1 MIVNGD
7 PIQEYT
13 TEYIAKEIGQ
23 SNPIDFNSEE
33 EALSLFATKTFHIY
47 QFCILRR
54 NNMFH
59 HHKFYSSQMSLWYFD
74 AISSVS
80 QKL

>member
-33 EALSLFATKTFHIY
+33 EALSLFATKTFH
-47 QFCILRR
+47 LRQ
-54 NNMFH
+54 N
-59 HHKFYSSQMSLWYFD
+59 KLQAKSSQTAKTFWNKSARHSLLQFH
-74 AISSVS
+74 S
-80 QKL
+80 